1 MGCLMYYKDDS
12 DRLGIEEFFLPFGGK
27 LKKDNRWVK
36 AAEIMPWSYIEEV
49 YLRSMN
55 QEIGRAAF
63 PARIAYGAIYVKQQE
78 QLTDEETVTAIAENP
93 YIQYFLGL
101 KEFRDEPLFDASM
114 MVHFRK
120 RFPFEELAKINE
132 YICTGKRPEEEQKD
146 DDGSN
151 DPPSGVSHEEKQSQ
165 AGKPNKNT
173 SRKKQKRKRQAS
185 LGSGS
190 HHVQIGRN
198 CENRGCSQH
207 HSHERRPS
215 SGALAFAFLCLQP
228 LRSRFSVNPI

>member
-1 MGCLMYYKDDS
+1 MYYKDDS
-12 DRLGIEEFFLPFGGK
+12 DQLGIDEFFLPFGGK

-101 KEFRDEPLFDASM
+101 KEFRDEPLFDVSM

-151 DPPSGVSHEEKQSQ
+151 DPPSGASHEEKQSQ

-173 SRKKQKRKRQAS
+173 SRKKQKRQKQ
-185 LGSGS
+185 
-190 HHVQIGRN
+190 
-198 CENRGCSQH
+198 NRGKLGQI
-207 HSHERRPS
+207 
-215 SGALAFAFLCLQP
+215 AA
-228 LRSRFSVNPI
+228 